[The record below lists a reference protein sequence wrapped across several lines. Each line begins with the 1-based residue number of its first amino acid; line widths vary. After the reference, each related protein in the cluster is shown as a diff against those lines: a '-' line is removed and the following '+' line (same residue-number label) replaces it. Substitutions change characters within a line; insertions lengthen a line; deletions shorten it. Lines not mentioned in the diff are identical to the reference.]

1 MIDGIEILNKTEIM
15 TISDAGLTWTC
26 ILIIGGLICAAL
38 SIILSCWHENFI
50 IGVIFGVVAFFSGF
64 IVGAAT
70 GESKATGRYQYEV
83 TIDKTVLFEDVL
95 DNYDVIE
102 QKGKL
107 WILEDKEK

>member
-15 TISDAGLTWTC
+15 TISDAGLLWTF
-26 ILIIGGLICAAL
+26 ILVFGGVICAAL
-38 SIILSCWHENFI
+38 CAFLSNYHNTFI

-64 IVGAAT
+64 IVGDAT
-70 GESKATGRYQYEV
+70 EESKPTGRYQYEC
-83 TIDKTVLFEDVL
+83 TIDESVSFKDVL
-95 DNYDVIE
+95 ENYEVVE